1 MATRLGWFL
10 ACVLGVVALPA
21 GAESRVVAYVQG
33 GSIPAVIHPE
43 KFTHINYSFAHIVAG
58 RAVLDQP
65 GAAADLAALRALK
78 ERNPD
83 LKVLVSVGGWSA
95 DGFSDAA
102 FTDAS
107 RHTFASSVVELLREN
122 DLDGVDLDWEY
133 PGQGQAGIK
142 YSRKDKGNFTLLLKT
157 LREELDTAGLATKH
171 TGADHY
177 LLTIASADQKYFDHV
192 EVGKLQ
198 VYLDWF
204 NEMAYDF
211 FNSLT
216 PTTGHHA
223 GLYRSKFGSAKDRT
237 ADAAVK
243 QYLAAGVPADKIV
256 LGIPFYGRAFAGV
269 TAKNN
274 GIDQRYQHF
283 LDFYSY
289 SDLVD
294 QFIGKQGY
302 VRYWDADARAPYL
315 WNESS
320 RNFISYED
328 VQSLGI
334 KTCYVRDHHLGGMM
348 FWELKLD
355 HNDELLNVIAGQ
367 CEPHVRNLGGP

>member
-122 DLDGVDLDWEY
+122 DLDGVDLDWE
-133 PGQGQAGIK
+133 
-142 YSRKDKGNFTLLLKT
+142 
-157 LREELDTAGLATKH
+157 
-171 TGADHY
+171 
-177 LLTIASADQKYFDHV
+177 
-192 EVGKLQ
+192 
-198 VYLDWF
+198 
-204 NEMAYDF
+204 
-211 FNSLT
+211 
-216 PTTGHHA
+216 
-223 GLYRSKFGSAKDRT
+223 
-237 ADAAVK
+237 
-243 QYLAAGVPADKIV
+243 
-256 LGIPFYGRAFAGV
+256 
-269 TAKNN
+269 
-274 GIDQRYQHF
+274 
-283 LDFYSY
+283 
-289 SDLVD
+289 
-294 QFIGKQGY
+294 
-302 VRYWDADARAPYL
+302 
-315 WNESS
+315 
-320 RNFISYED
+320 
-328 VQSLGI
+328 
-334 KTCYVRDHHLGGMM
+334 
-348 FWELKLD
+348 
-355 HNDELLNVIAGQ
+355 
-367 CEPHVRNLGGP
+367 